1 LLNHPVLKQI
11 AAKHK
16 KTVPQVIFRWQIQRR
31 VIVISKTT
39 QKSRMDEN
47 INVFD
52 FEISEEDLQ
61 KICRINKN
69 KRLIDIPGIQT
80 HPDYPFA
87 IPY

>member
-69 KRLIDIPGIQT
+69 KRLISIPGIET

>member
-1 LLNHPVLKQI
+1 
-11 AAKHK
+11 
-16 KTVPQVIFRWQIQRR
+16 
-31 VIVISKTT
+31 
-39 QKSRMDEN
+39 MDEN

-52 FEISEEDLQ
+52 FDISEEDLQ

-69 KRLIDIPGIQT
+69 KRLISIPGIQT

>member
-1 LLNHPVLKQI
+1 LFNDPVLKQI

-16 KTVPQVIFRWQIQRR
+16 KTVPQVMLRWQIQRR
-31 VIVISKTT
+31 VIVIPKTSH
-39 QKSRMDEN
+39 KSRMNEN
-47 INVFD
+47 INIFD

-61 KICRINKN
+61 QICRINKN
-69 KRLIDIPGIQT
+69 KRLIDIPGIQQ

>member
-1 LLNHPVLKQI
+1 MLNDPVLKQI
-11 AAKHK
+11 AAKHN
-16 KTVPQVIFRWQIQRR
+16 KTVPQVILRWQIQRR
-31 VIVISKTT
+31 VIVIPKTT

-69 KRLIDIPGIQT
+69 KRFVDRPGAEQ